1 MKEQYFPTETSNQD
15 IKSRAYWL
23 LRFIMIIICL
33 YLARAY
39 SLQIHQGDY
48 FKELADNNR
57 LRAVTIAAP
66 RGLIYDR
73 HGTLLVTNTPEFNLY
88 AVGGDMPEPNR
99 VFAQLTQVV
108 TIEEP
113 DRLLKEV
120 TKKRSRFSRVKVK
133 GGLSL
138 AEIARVEGNLWNLPG
153 IRVEAEFK
161 RHSIYGPLAAHSIG
175 YVGEISK
182 TQITSGRFPGVRR
195 GDRIGQF
202 GIEQT
207 YDSIIRGYPGKK
219 WIEVDVLGQELQ
231 PIRLKK
237 PVDGNDIFLTL
248 DLPLQK
254 VAEEALGE
262 QAGSIVAIDPSNGD
276 ILALVSHPS
285 FDPNLFYGGGTS
297 RLRRDLLNHPDRPL
311 MNRAIQGQ
319 YPPGSTFKIIVGAA
333 TLETQGAVPPTVE
346 CYGSLQFGNR
356 TFRDWKKQG
365 HGHVDFHRS
374 LVESCDVYYYQMGSR
389 LGVDT
394 IAQFSDYLGL
404 GAPTGIPLPG
414 EKPGL
419 IPSTEWKK
427 KKLGDAWY
435 PGETLSV
442 AIGQGYVLVT
452 PMQMAV
458 MMSAVANGGTL
469 YPPKLILKHQDPQ
482 TGVASVVAGEKGRPV
497 PILKETLTTI
507 KKALEDVV
515 VRGTAAGSR
524 SKLVSFA
531 GKTGTAQVVEMKK
544 GDKREKLPKAIDDH
558 AWFVAYAPVDNP
570 KIAVAVL
577 VEHGGHGGSA
587 AAPIA
592 KKVFEA
598 YLAPPVAPPASPP
611 ASQNKKITEPSP
623 VQRTL

>member
-1 MKEQYFPTETSNQD
+1 VKEQYFPTETSNQD

-23 LRFIMIIICL
+23 LRFIIIIVCL

-73 HGTLLVTNTPEFNLY
+73 HGTLLVNNTPEFNLY
-88 AVGGDMPEPNR
+88 AVVGDMPEPHQ
-99 VFAQLTQVV
+99 VFAQLAQVV

-113 DRLLKEV
+113 ARLFKEI
-120 TKKRSRFSRVKVK
+120 TKKRNRFSRVKVK

-153 IRVEAEFK
+153 IRVEAELK

-182 TQITSGRFPGVRR
+182 TQMTSGRFPGVRR

-207 YDSIIRGYPGKK
+207 YDPIIRGYPGKK

-237 PVDGNDIFLTL
+237 PVEGNDVFLTL

-262 QAGSIVAIDPSNGD
+262 QRGSIVAMDPNNGEV
-276 ILALVSHPS
+276 LALVSHPS
-285 FDPNLFYGGGTS
+285 FDPNLFYGGATS
-297 RLRRDLLNHPDRPL
+297 RLRRDLLSHPDLPL

-333 TLETQGAVPPTVE
+333 TLETQGAAPAPTVE
-346 CYGSLQFGNR
+346 CHGSLQFGNR

-389 LGVDT
+389 VGIDA
-394 IAQFSDYLGL
+394 IAQFSNYLGL
-404 GAPTGIPLPG
+404 GVPTGIRLPG

-419 IPSTEWKK
+419 IPSTEWKQRR
-427 KKLGDAWY
+427 LGEPWY

-458 MMSAVANGGTL
+458 MMSAVANEGTL
-469 YPPKLILKHQDPQ
+469 YPPKLILKSQDPQ
-482 TGVASVVAGEKGRPV
+482 TGIASVVADEKEKQV

-507 KKALEDVV
+507 KKALADVV
-515 VRGTAAGSR
+515 VRGTAAGAR
-524 SKLVSFA
+524 SKLVAFA
-531 GKTGTAQVVEMKK
+531 GKTGTAQVVEMKQ
-544 GDKREKLPKAIDDH
+544 GEKRGNLPKHLDDH
-558 AWFVAYAPVDNP
+558 AWFVSYAPVDDP
-570 KIAVAVL
+570 KIAVVVL

-587 AAPIA
+587 AAPLA
-592 KKVFEA
+592 KKVIEA
-598 YLAPPVAPPASPP
+598 YLVPDAAPPALPEQKTIKQP
-611 ASQNKKITEPSP
+611 NP
-623 VQRTL
+623 VQRAL